1 MCVCVCGVRVS
12 VCVSVYVYFSYE
24 TVKEAL
30 KNYCYHHTLYL
41 SPIQPSELLN
51 SLTLY
56 IISLLW
62 YRKQDT
68 VCARA
73 CVRTLS
79 CVLLFC
85 DPMDYGQPGSSVNAF
100 LQARIL
106 EQVATS
112 FSSGYPSWPR
122 NRIHIF
128 RVSRRSLYHWATW
141 EANQDSSHLPIPIL
155 GYMAKGN

>member
-1 MCVCVCGVRVS
+1 MCVSVCGVRVS

-112 FSSGYPSWPR
+112 FSSGYPS
-122 NRIHIF
+122 
-128 RVSRRSLYHWATW
+128 
-141 EANQDSSHLPIPIL
+141 
-155 GYMAKGN
+155 